1 MTKLSGDRD
10 YSLFNEAHNYGPWNS
25 PVPYI
30 GADIKLIM
38 ANLGFRADDD
48 IYINGKD
55 GSHKMV
61 SFHVHLRPKDEQAD
75 ESYNLVR
82 SVYECLIKSTKEVHS
97 QLMEFIEGIYLRKAI
112 RLKLNEA

>member
-61 SFHVHLRPKDEQAD
+61 SFHVHLRFIFVLN
-75 ESYNLVR
+75 SLRHR
-82 SVYECLIKSTKEVHS
+82 SLQYPQGSTH
-97 QLMEFIEGIYLRKAI
+97 A
-112 RLKLNEA
+112 A